1 MTGRSRKEIQ
11 TPGPLLPTLTIG
23 VDRNPNWSGRIEM
36 SAVETQGTRA
46 AAPHRKRQIL
56 RLGVIATQLAILAAL
71 LGFWQ
76 FAVTEATLPYFSR
89 PTLVAARL
97 YDLLSH
103 PDIYGHMYV
112 TLIEIV
118 SGYLLGTAVGLS
130 LGFILGRSR
139 FLSAA
144 LQPFI
149 MGLYSIPKIA
159 LAPVF
164 IVWLGLGMA
173 SKVAVVFVAS
183 FFLIFNTYSGLLG
196 VNEELVRLARLMGAS
211 WPQTTFRVILPAAAG
226 QIFLGLR
233 TAVPYAVIGAVI
245 GEYIGASE
253 GLGYFILYASQTYDA
268 PSLFAGIII
277 LVAIVFAVNFG
288 LGWLEA
294 KVIRW
299 RKVAGQ
305 TVQL

>member
-1 MTGRSRKEIQ
+1 MT
-11 TPGPLLPTLTIG
+11 
-23 VDRNPNWSGRIEM
+23 
-36 SAVETQGTRA
+36 AVETRKTASTGSR
-46 AAPHRKRQIL
+46 RKRRAGRLDIVVLQLSIL
-56 RLGVIATQLAILAAL
+56 VVL
-71 LGFWQ
+71 LLSWQ
-76 FAVTEATLPYFSR
+76 FAVTDATLPYFSR

-103 PDIYGHMYV
+103 HDIYRHMYV
-112 TLIEIV
+112 TLVEIAA
-118 SGYLLGTAVGLS
+118 GYALGSAFGLT
-130 LGFILGRSR
+130 LGFILGRSQ

-144 LQPFI
+144 LQPYI
-149 MGLYSIPKIA
+149 IGLYSIPKIA

-164 IVWLGLGMA
+164 IVWLGLGIA
-173 SKVAVVFVAS
+173 SKIAVVFVAS
-183 FFLIFNTYSGLLG
+183 FFLVFFNTYAGLLG

-211 WPQTTFRVILPAAAG
+211 WPQTLWRVIVPAAAP

-277 LVAIVFAVNFG
+277 LVGIVFAVNFG
-288 LGWLEA
+288 LARLEGR
-294 KVIRW
+294 VIRW

>member
-1 MTGRSRKEIQ
+1 MT
-11 TPGPLLPTLTIG
+11 
-23 VDRNPNWSGRIEM
+23 
-36 SAVETQGTRA
+36 AVETQAVGAR
-46 AAPHRKRQIL
+46 HKRRVG
-56 RLGVIATQLAILAAL
+56 RLGIALTQLLILAAL
-71 LGFWQ
+71 LLSWQ
-76 FAVTEATLPYFSR
+76 FAVTDATLPYFSR
-89 PTLVAARL
+89 PSLVAARL
-97 YDLLSH
+97 YDLLTH
-103 PDIYGHMYV
+103 HDIYRHIYV
-112 TLIEIV
+112 TLVEIAL
-118 SGYLLGTAVGLS
+118 GYTLGAAVGLS

-144 LQPFI
+144 FQPYI
-149 MGLYSIPKIA
+149 IGLYSIPKIA

-164 IVWLGLGMA
+164 IVWLGLGIA

-183 FFLIFNTYSGLLG
+183 FFLVFFNTYAGLIA

-211 WPQTTFRVILPAAAG
+211 WPQALWRVIVPAAAQ

-245 GEYIGASE
+245 GEYIGSNE

-277 LVAIVFAVNFG
+277 LVSIVFAVNFG
-288 LGWLEA
+288 LNWLEGL
-294 KVIRW
+294 VIRW

-305 TVQL
+305 TVQI

>member
-1 MTGRSRKEIQ
+1 MT
-11 TPGPLLPTLTIG
+11 
-23 VDRNPNWSGRIEM
+23 
-36 SAVETQGTRA
+36 AVETRKTASTGSR
-46 AAPHRKRQIL
+46 RKRRTG
-56 RLGVIATQLAILAAL
+56 RLDIVVLQLAILVVL
-71 LGFWQ
+71 LLSWQ
-76 FAVTEATLPYFSR
+76 FAVTDATLPYFSR

-103 PDIYGHMYV
+103 HDIYRHMYV
-112 TLIEIV
+112 TLVEIAA
-118 SGYLLGTAVGLS
+118 GYALGSAFGLT
-130 LGFILGRSR
+130 LGFILGRSQ

-144 LQPFI
+144 LQPYI
-149 MGLYSIPKIA
+149 IGLYSIPKIA

-164 IVWLGLGMA
+164 IVWLGLGIA
-173 SKVAVVFVAS
+173 SKIAVVFVAS
-183 FFLIFNTYSGLLG
+183 FFLVFFNTYAGLLA

-211 WPQTTFRVILPAAAG
+211 WPQTLWRVILPAAAP

-245 GEYIGASE
+245 GEYIGANE

-277 LVAIVFAVNFG
+277 LVGIVFAVNFG
-288 LGWLEA
+288 LARLEGR
-294 KVIRW
+294 VIRW

>member
-1 MTGRSRKEIQ
+1 
-11 TPGPLLPTLTIG
+11 
-23 VDRNPNWSGRIEM
+23 M
-36 SAVETQGTRA
+36 SAVEVQATNAEATGRR
-46 AAPHRKRQIL
+46 PRSN
-56 RLGVIATQLAILAAL
+56 RLGIVATQLAVLVAL
-71 LGFWQ
+71 LAFWQ
-76 FAVTEATLPYFSR
+76 LAVTDAMLPYFSR
-89 PTLVAARL
+89 PSLVLAKL
-97 YDLLSH
+97 YELLTH
-103 PDIYGHMYV
+103 EDIYRHMYV
-112 TLIEIV
+112 TLVEI
-118 SGYLLGTAVGLS
+118 AVGYALGAAFGLV
-130 LGFILGRSR
+130 LGFILGRSS

-144 LQPFI
+144 FEPYI

-183 FFLIFNTYSGLLG
+183 FFLVFFNTYSGLLSI
-196 VNEELVRLARLMGAS
+196 NEELVRLARLMGAS
-211 WPQTTFRVILPAAAG
+211 WPQTAVRVILPAAAP

-277 LVAIVFAVNFG
+277 LVAIVFLANFG
-288 LGWLEA
+288 LNRLEGR
-294 KVIRW
+294 VIRW
-299 RKVAGQ
+299 RTAGGQ
-305 TVQL
+305 PVQL

>member
-1 MTGRSRKEIQ
+1 MT
-11 TPGPLLPTLTIG
+11 
-23 VDRNPNWSGRIEM
+23 
-36 SAVETQGTRA
+36 AVETRGATLARMRRSHRTR
-46 AAPHRKRQIL
+46 K
-56 RLGVIATQLAILAAL
+56 LGLIVTQLLILVAL
-71 LGFWQ
+71 LLCWQ

-103 PDIYGHMYV
+103 HDIYRHIYV
-112 TLIEIV
+112 TLIEIAL
-118 SGYLLGTAVGLS
+118 GYALGAAFGLT
-130 LGFILGRSR
+130 LGFILGRSA

-144 LQPFI
+144 LQPYI
-149 MGLYSIPKIA
+149 IGLYSIPKIA

-164 IVWLGLGMA
+164 IVWLGLGIA

-183 FFLIFNTYSGLLG
+183 FFLVFFNTYSGLLG

-211 WPQTTFRVILPAAAG
+211 WPQTLLRVILPAAAD

-277 LVAIVFAVNFG
+277 LVAIVFALNFV
-288 LGWLEA
+288 LNRLEGH
-294 KVIRW
+294 VIRW
-299 RKVAGQ
+299 RRVAGQ
-305 TVQL
+305 TVQI

>member
-1 MTGRSRKEIQ
+1 MT
-11 TPGPLLPTLTIG
+11 
-23 VDRNPNWSGRIEM
+23 
-36 SAVETQGTRA
+36 AVETRKTTSTGSR
-46 AAPHRKRQIL
+46 RKRRTGRLNIVVLQLSIL
-56 RLGVIATQLAILAAL
+56 VVL
-71 LGFWQ
+71 LLSWQ
-76 FAVTEATLPYFSR
+76 FAVTDATLPYFSR
-89 PTLVAARL
+89 PNLVAARL

-103 PDIYGHMYV
+103 HDIYRHMYV
-112 TLIEIV
+112 TLVEIAA
-118 SGYLLGTAVGLS
+118 GYALGSAFGLT
-130 LGFILGRSR
+130 LGFILGRSQ

-144 LQPFI
+144 LQPYI
-149 MGLYSIPKIA
+149 IGLYSIPKIA

-164 IVWLGLGMA
+164 IVWLGLGIA
-173 SKVAVVFVAS
+173 SKIAVVFVAS
-183 FFLIFNTYSGLLG
+183 FFLVFFNTYAGLLA

-211 WPQTTFRVILPAAAG
+211 WPQTLWRVILPAAAP

-245 GEYIGASE
+245 GEYIGANE

-277 LVAIVFAVNFG
+277 LVGIVFAVNFG
-288 LGWLEA
+288 LTRLEGR
-294 KVIRW
+294 VIRW